1 MRRTDKEITD
11 RRMIDAIMR
20 EAVVCRVAFCDD
32 GIPYI
37 VPMNFGFDKDAIYFH
52 SAPEGRK
59 INIIRKY
66 NKVCFEVDA
75 RTELVP
81 GDKPCTWSM
90 RYFSVIGFGEISIL
104 TNLQD
109 KRQGLNVIMGK
120 YEGRADYPFTAS
132 ELKDMVIL
140 KLRIESMTG
149 KKSKYAS
156 WSDATTVEQSREVP
170 DDHTVRTDRSGR
182 RPGRGS
188 RNRKRN

>member
-11 RRMIDAIMR
+11 PQMIDAIMR
-20 EAVVCRVAFCDD
+20 EAVVCRVAFCED
-32 GIPYI
+32 GVPYI

-59 INIIRKY
+59 IEIIKKH

-90 RYFSVIGFGEISIL
+90 RYFCVIGFGDIAIL
-104 TNLQD
+104 TGLQE
-109 KRQGLNVIMGK
+109 KRHGLNVIMGK
-120 YEGRADYPFTAS
+120 YEGRANYPFTAS

-140 KLRIESMTG
+140 KLHIASMTG

-156 WSDATTVEQSREVP
+156 WSGATTVEQSREVP
-170 DDHTVRTDRSGR
+170 DDHTVRTGRSGR
-182 RPGRGS
+182 RRGS
-188 RNRKRN
+188 SGNRKRN